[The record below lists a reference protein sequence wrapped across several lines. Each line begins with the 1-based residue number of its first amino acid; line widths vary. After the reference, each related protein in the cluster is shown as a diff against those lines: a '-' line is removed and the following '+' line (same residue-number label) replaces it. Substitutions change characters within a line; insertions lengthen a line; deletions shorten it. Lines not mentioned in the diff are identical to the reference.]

1 MFDLV
6 LSVLASI
13 VMMAYSRHREYKAN
27 EGAVKLSGPE
37 GIYNALAKLEQIL
50 KEQAVLPESMKAFR
64 IVGFLG
70 INFFSYP
77 PIEKRLEHIK
87 KIAKQGM

>member
-77 PIEKRLEHIK
+77 PMKKDWNILKR
-87 KIAKQGM
+87 